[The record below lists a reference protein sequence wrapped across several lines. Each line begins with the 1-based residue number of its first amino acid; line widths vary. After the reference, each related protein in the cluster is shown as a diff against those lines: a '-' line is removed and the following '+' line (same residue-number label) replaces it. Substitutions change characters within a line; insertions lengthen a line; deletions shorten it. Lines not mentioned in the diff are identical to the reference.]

1 MGPFELPGRPARPC
15 GVLPNGVPYAASNPA
30 LLAWVHVT
38 ETTSFLNAWIR
49 YAEPHMSEA
58 DQDRYFNEMARIAA
72 ALGADPIP
80 RSRSE
85 AQHLI
90 EAMRP
95 QLAVSARTRQVAQ
108 LVLTRPAP
116 NRMAEPVQALGMQAA
131 IDLLPAW
138 ARRMHRLR
146 NPPLGVPLV
155 RAGTLGVARTL
166 RWALD

>member
-1 MGPFELPGRPARPC
+1 MRQIHELVC
-15 GVLPNGVPYAASNPA
+15 GVLPNGIPYAASNPA

-38 ETTSFLNAWIR
+38 ETTSFLNARIR
-49 YAEPHMSEA
+49 YAEPRMSDA
-58 DQDRYFNEMARIAA
+58 DQDRYFDEMARIAG

-80 RSRSE
+80 KSRSE

-95 QLAVSARTRQVAQ
+95 QLVVSARTRQVAQ
-108 LVLTRPAP
+108 LALTRPAP

-131 IDLLPAW
+131 VDLLPAW
-138 ARRMHRLR
+138 ARRMHGLR